1 MYDAQ
6 PTATKTTIL
15 QAVATDMAEA
25 TGFPKTSDIAQT
37 IGVLKT
43 SVKATKKR
51 SPDSDS
57 DKSQGSKGSARLFR
71 YNQRCG
77 KEILTLVPAT
87 KVNNNT
93 PAYQQCH
100 KQQPLA

>member
-1 MYDAQ
+1 MAQ
-6 PTATKTTIL
+6 T
-15 QAVATDMAEA
+15 

-71 YNQRCG
+71 YNQRCS

-87 KVNNNT
+87 KVNNGT
-93 PAYQQCH
+93 PAISSVTSSSRWH
-100 KQQPLA
+100 EEVSVLMKW